1 MITILPDMS
10 SVFIW
15 HVPPVPGAARQ
26 MAWWFQ
32 KQALACLQSNAQ
44 ESCRLLCPWCPG
56 VISHFCH
63 PYRWPGK
70 FAGQAFP
77 PPSTF
82 FKLSRFYWSSLI
94 IWALITSVSY
104 LHSVAA
110 CPSLRAPPPTQT
122 SSSAFNKWNNKPH
135 IWVIFCNLFV
145 LI

>member
-32 KQALACLQSNAQ
+32 KQALARLQSNAQ

-70 FAGQAFP
+70 FAGQAFS

-110 CPSLRAPPPTQT
+110 CPSLRPPTRT